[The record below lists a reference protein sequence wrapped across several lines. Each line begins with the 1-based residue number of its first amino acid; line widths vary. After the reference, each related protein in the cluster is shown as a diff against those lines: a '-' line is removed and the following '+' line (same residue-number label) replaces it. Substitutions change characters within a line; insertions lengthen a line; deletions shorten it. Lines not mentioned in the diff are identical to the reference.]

1 MPRFASELEKHPL
14 FKQRAQVEAPVSVGL
29 KNLMVEHGA
38 RLEIMTNA
46 TNQQFIR
53 AVCIGGI
60 YTNIYGSRHVHN
72 RVEQVER
79 LAVSINAMAR
89 LQSINM
95 VEAGGN
101 LPAEYYNPVGGNRR
115 WVPVGVAQGGG
126 EDGQEE

>member
-14 FKQRAQVEAPVSVGL
+14 FKQRATVEAPVSVGL